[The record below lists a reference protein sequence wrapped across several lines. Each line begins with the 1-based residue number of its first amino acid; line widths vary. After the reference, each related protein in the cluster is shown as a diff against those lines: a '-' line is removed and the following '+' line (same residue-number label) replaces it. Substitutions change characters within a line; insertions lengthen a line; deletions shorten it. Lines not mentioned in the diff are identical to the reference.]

1 MRDVTKDRRHWRA
14 VIILLLLASTHF
26 SLSANA
32 QEEPEYRLEIG
43 AGGGTV
49 AYVGDYNGNILKG
62 MQPWGALIAKYR
74 MNPRLSMGLTVGF
87 GKLKGSS
94 EKIKTWYPQEEPY
107 AFDKSL
113 IDASARIE
121 YNFWAFGTGREY
133 RGAKRLTP
141 CIILG
146 LGATHH
152 GKPEGGMTVNIPVG
166 VGLKYKAGERLNLT
180 AEWVMHFTL
189 NDKLDGAKDPYGIQS
204 SGIFKNTDG
213 YSILQLALT
222 YDLWAKCKTC
232 NNDRY

>member
-1 MRDVTKDRRHWRA
+1 MRDVTQDRRHWHA
-14 VIILLLLASTHF
+14 VIILLLFASTHF

-49 AYVGDYNGNILKG
+49 VYVGDYNGNILKG

-74 MNPRLSMGLTVGF
+74 MNPRLSMGMTVGF

-94 EKIKTWYPQEEPY
+94 EKNKTWYPLEEPY

-141 CIILG
+141 YIILG

-152 GKPEGGMTVNIPVG
+152 GKPEGGMAFNIPVG

-204 SGIFKNTDG
+204 NGIFKNTDG

>member
-1 MRDVTKDRRHWRA
+1 MRDVTTERRRWRA
-14 VIILLLLASTHF
+14 VISLLLFAFTRF

-43 AGGGTV
+43 AGLGTV

-94 EKIKTWYPQEEPY
+94 DKVKTWYPQEEPY
-107 AFDKSL
+107 AFDKTL

-152 GKPEGGMTVNIPVG
+152 GKPEGGMAINIPVG
-166 VGLKYKAGERLNLT
+166 VGLKYKAGDRLNLT

-189 NDKLDGAKDPYGIQS
+189 NDKLDGVKDPYGIQS

-213 YSILQLALT
+213 YSILQLAVT